1 MSTILETLKK
11 LEEDKRRLEKNLD
24 LKKLV
29 LQEDRKPSSH
39 KLLKISSKKFM
50 SVGQVI
56 AGILIGLA
64 LVWGFK
70 PSAKNEVTHFSQ
82 ANPAQKPPRIFK
94 KRSGATV
101 GIPLSNIP
109 EYRKRYEEN
118 ISENPP
124 SVLEAF
130 APPPVLEIRQPF
142 AEPEALPREINEI
155 RDLIQTAKLAAE
167 QHEPFAYP
175 VELATRGI
183 SIPRLKVKGI
193 IFFSQGSSSNHIFVA
208 TSESKNRKI
217 RVGDTVQSATLMH
230 IESNRVVFS
239 YRGENVHLRIGE

>member
-1 MSTILETLKK
+1 M
-11 LEEDKRRLEKNLD
+11 
-24 LKKLV
+24 
-29 LQEDRKPSSH
+29 
-39 KLLKISSKKFM
+39 
-50 SVGQVI
+50 
-56 AGILIGLA
+56 
-64 LVWGFK
+64 
-70 PSAKNEVTHFSQ
+70 
-82 ANPAQKPPRIFK
+82 
-94 KRSGATV
+94 

-109 EYRKRYEEN
+109 EYRRRYEEN

>member
-1 MSTILETLKK
+1 M
-11 LEEDKRRLEKNLD
+11 
-24 LKKLV
+24 
-29 LQEDRKPSSH
+29 
-39 KLLKISSKKFM
+39 
-50 SVGQVI
+50 
-56 AGILIGLA
+56 
-64 LVWGFK
+64 
-70 PSAKNEVTHFSQ
+70 
-82 ANPAQKPPRIFK
+82 
-94 KRSGATV
+94 
-101 GIPLSNIP
+101 GIPLSNIS
-109 EYRKRYEEN
+109 EQELRQRYEEN
-118 ISENPP
+118 ISENLP

-130 APPPVLEIRQPF
+130 AQPPVLEIRKPF

-193 IFFSQGSSSNHIFVA
+193 IFFSQGSSSNHILVA
-208 TSESKNRKI
+208 TSESNNRKV
-217 RVGDTVQSATLMH
+217 RVGDTVQSATLTH